1 MEELYFDPWGDSRN
15 ADRPTEK
22 WVDTSPFLKASKPT
36 ASRGYTG
43 HEMLDE
49 VGLVHMNGRI
59 YDAKIA
65 RFVQADPIIQ
75 DPLRVQS
82 LNRYSYVWN
91 NPLNAVDPSRFECVE
106 VGGDEHRC
114 TDANGGSEVTTGHD
128 TCSSGSCTNYVHTDK
143 SGNQAPVSVNDSDVD
158 EFEKEMGDSG
168 VSLGSLALG
177 SLGAGAVSGGGSD
190 QATSRMQQGDSAF
203 LQAPMPA
210 TVDTPAP
217 ATTNPPETSPSGDP
231 SKVGAALAK
240 LLKLG
245 KIGGVT
251 ISAML
256 ASANAGDPNE
266 QELLVAARI
275 GYYAGFTQANEHDGD
290 KIAVIGEEQKRV
302 ARVALQIGAI
312 HIRPV
317 WPEEYNYKQPMSE
330 LQKRFSV
337 AFNEGWINGV
347 MAANLDIVDIGR
359 SVNYRDREVSYYY
372 RAERQLI
379 ENRSYPYYQ
388 RRVEYDTLNFDY

>member
-1 MEELYFDPWGDSRN
+1 MASRETRVFLGLGM
-15 ADRPTEK
+15 AK
-22 WVDTSPFLKASKPT
+22 SPFLLYRHWSNIQ
-36 ASRGYTG
+36 Y
-43 HEMLDE
+43 LDG
-49 VGLVHMNGRI
+49 V
-59 YDAKIA
+59 
-65 RFVQADPIIQ
+65 F
-75 DPLRVQS
+75 
-82 LNRYSYVWN
+82 NRY
-91 NPLNAVDPSRFECVE
+91 
-106 VGGDEHRC
+106 
-114 TDANGGSEVTTGHD
+114 NGCLETT
-128 TCSSGSCTNYVHTDK
+128 
-143 SGNQAPVSVNDSDVD
+143 
-158 EFEKEMGDSG
+158 
-168 VSLGSLALG
+168 L
-177 SLGAGAVSGGGSD
+177 
-190 QATSRMQQGDSAF
+190 
-203 LQAPMPA
+203 
-210 TVDTPAP
+210 
-217 ATTNPPETSPSGDP
+217 
-231 SKVGAALAK
+231 LAK